1 MRLLIYLL
9 LACQCHELV
18 VRAFTARQQ
27 LAHCST
33 AAAWPLAKHG
43 RRPHSGATLRD
54 SSAPSDTASLDDED
68 AVDTSAI
75 PYEPSTSEALVTN
88 MLDLIPT
95 GGFASD
101 GAAGLTTEQRAAIS
115 EALYRL
121 EAVNPTP
128 RPATSPLINGVW
140 ELRYVGGYTAD
151 WALPSPTRQLAL
163 FLYSGGY
170 SPGVFAYTLAQQ
182 LPSALVELQSSDD
195 DDSST
200 STSPLEITISR
211 SPQPRVEASVAV
223 KLLGGA
229 VSGKVTVKARLEVE
243 SDLRLRETYES
254 VTVLGQSSPYSIPSQ
269 LQYAR
274 DLYVTYLDDDL
285 LVVRDGS
292 GVPEVLVRKAKKFS
306 RNWGTEPS
314 AINDMVPPG
323 DGEDAQF

>member
-1 MRLLIYLL
+1 VETGVESSKRCTMRLFIYLL
-9 LACQCHELV
+9 VACHCHELV
-18 VRAFTARQQ
+18 VLAFTAR
-27 LAHCST
+27 LALRSSAWTNHC
-33 AAAWPLAKHG
+33 
-43 RRPHSGATLRD
+43 RPQCGGPIRD

-88 MLDLIPT
+88 MLDLIPN
-95 GGFASD
+95 GGFAGD
-101 GAAGLTTEQRAAIS
+101 GAADLTTEQRAAIS

-170 SPGVFAYTLAQQ
+170 SPGVFAYSLAQQ
-182 LPSALVELQSSDD
+182 LPSALVELQSDD
-195 DDSST
+195 DDSS
-200 STSPLEITISR
+200 SLEITISR
-211 SPQPRVEASVAV
+211 APQPRVEASVAV
-223 KLLGGA
+223 KLLGGT
-229 VSGKVTVKARLEVE
+229 VTGKVTVRARLEVE

-254 VTVLGQSSPYSIPSQ
+254 VTVLGQSSPFSIPSQ

-314 AINDMVPPG
+314 AINDMGPPG

>member
-1 MRLLIYLL
+1 MRLFIYLL
-9 LACQCHELV
+9 VSCHCHELAL
-18 VRAFTARQQ
+18 AFTARP
-27 LAHCST
+27 ARCSAGTNHC
-33 AAAWPLAKHG
+33 
-43 RRPHSGATLRD
+43 RPYTGATPIRD

-75 PYEPSTSEALVTN
+75 PYEPTTSEALVTN

-95 GGFASD
+95 GGFAGD

-170 SPGVFAYTLAQQ
+170 SPGVFAYTVAQQ
-182 LPSALVELQSSDD
+182 LPSALVELQSD
-195 DDSST
+195 DDSS
-200 STSPLEITISR
+200 SSSALEITISR
-211 SPQPRVEASVAV
+211 APQPRVEASVAV

-229 VSGKVTVKARLEVE
+229 VSGKVTVRARLEVE

-254 VTVLGQSSPYSIPSQ
+254 VTVLGQASPYSIPSQ